1 MSFKPI
7 GKARIARSAP
17 FSFGRIGLEFAQ
29 FRRYAFC
36 MRIKALLALTAAAVS
51 LSACATADRYD
62 AAGDVHALL
71 TAIRDRDRAA
81 FDARV
86 DRQALK
92 YEIEARLMDEARRRK
107 ADNSLMAIAA
117 ALAGPAADIAGEA
130 LIRPETFR
138 AAANYDGYTPDRPLP
153 GRIAIAGALRPAGD
167 GRVCAAKKDGPCL
180 LTFTRDGSVWRLS
193 GFDPEAANLHF
204 KR

>member
-1 MSFKPI
+1 
-7 GKARIARSAP
+7 
-17 FSFGRIGLEFAQ
+17 
-29 FRRYAFC
+29 
-36 MRIKALLALTAAAVS
+36 MRIKALLVLTAATLS

-92 YEIEARLMDEARRRK
+92 YQIEARLLAEARNRK
-107 ADNSLMAIAA
+107 ADNSLMAVAA
-117 ALAGPAADIAGEA
+117 VLAGPVADMAGEA

-138 AAANYDGYTPDRPLP
+138 AAANYYGYTPDKPLP
-153 GRIAIAGALRPAGD
+153 GRIAIAAALRPAGD
-167 GRVCAAKKDGPCL
+167 GKVCAARKDGPCL
-180 LTFTRDGSVWRLS
+180 LTFTREGSVWRLS
-193 GFDPEAANLHF
+193 GFDASAATLNF